1 MMTDPEPG
9 RCRRTDGKKWRCTK
23 NVVPDLKYCERHMHR
38 GHQRSRK
45 HVEASQNIL
54 QSDKTTK
61 STTPAIDYCN
71 TSNTNTK
78 FSIPVPQNLYLST
91 HSSNTKNSDLYA
103 KRTYISNDGK
113 YSVNVSTETVGK
125 TTGASLNIGA
135 TERGTSRNNSNYI
148 DGKDDGFIY
157 TDNRSIYNGSKSKFA
172 RFVAPGFGSS
182 PRSILQGGT
191 GRIETPVNLIVY
203 FY

>member
-1 MMTDPEPG
+1 MDPEPG
-9 RCRRTDGKKWRCTK
+9 RCRRTDGKKWRCSK

-54 QSDKTTK
+54 PSDETAK
-61 STTPAIDYCN
+61 STTPAINSRN

-78 FSIPVPQNLYLST
+78 FSIPVPPNLYLST
-91 HSSNTKNSDLYA
+91 HSSNTKNSDSYT
-103 KRTYISNDGK
+103 KRTDISNDSK
-113 YSVNVSTETVGK
+113 YSVNVGRETVGK

-135 TERGTSRNNSNYI
+135 TEHVTSRNDSNNI
-148 DGKDDGFIY
+148 DGNDDGFIY

-191 GRIETPVNLIVY
+191 GRIETPVNLIV
-203 FY
+203 